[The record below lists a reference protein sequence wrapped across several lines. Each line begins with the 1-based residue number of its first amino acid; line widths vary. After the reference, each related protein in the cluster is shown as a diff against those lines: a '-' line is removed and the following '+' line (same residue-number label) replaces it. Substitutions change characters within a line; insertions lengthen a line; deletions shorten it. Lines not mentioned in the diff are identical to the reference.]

1 MLQWDIA
8 ECLYKA
14 IKYTSYEMLL
24 SYVYIY
30 IYSTRVFDQVNWTK
44 ATSLSSNWWVTLV
57 ATH

>member
-30 IYSTRVFDQVNWTK
+30 IYSTRVFDQVNWTQ
-44 ATSLSSNWWVTLV
+44 LRYLVTGE
-57 ATH
+57 